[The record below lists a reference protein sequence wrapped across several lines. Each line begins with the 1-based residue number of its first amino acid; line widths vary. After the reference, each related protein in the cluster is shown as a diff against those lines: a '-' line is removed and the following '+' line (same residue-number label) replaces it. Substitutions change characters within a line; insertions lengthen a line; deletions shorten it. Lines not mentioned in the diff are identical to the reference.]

1 MFISLNRQRLNIFQ
15 VQFVKQNIT
24 QLHVD
29 QERVHLTLKDFASYV
44 FLSPFYPAE
53 SDLLSE
59 LERWSCLM
67 IVTIIAHFKY
77 SFIYQQSTAPF
88 TTFTLFQKT
97 IIHHFVRTK
106 DKKNNIEGKYFPP
119 TFRSF
124 ETRVWSLRKWEKK
137 RKEQVKKH
145 QMERL
150 DDPGTRNSMFKR
162 KLLCLAS
169 IRIFHWVWNCRKN
182 NPSQL
187 LLVGTKLYSIFAK

>member
-1 MFISLNRQRLNIFQ
+1 MFDDCHFYCAFQIFFHISTINCTIHNFYSLSKNHYTSLCKDQRQ
-15 VQFVKQNIT
+15 
-24 QLHVD
+24 
-29 QERVHLTLKDFASYV
+29 
-44 FLSPFYPAE
+44 
-53 SDLLSE
+53 
-59 LERWSCLM
+59 
-67 IVTIIAHFKY
+67 
-77 SFIYQQSTAPF
+77 
-88 TTFTLFQKT
+88 
-97 IIHHFVRTK
+97 
-106 DKKNNIEGKYFPP
+106 KNNIEGKYFPP

-169 IRIFHWVWNCRKN
+169 IRIYHWIWNCRKN

-187 LLVGTKLYSIFAK
+187 LLVGTKLHSIFAK